1 MVFRQVSV
9 DSTHVSAPVLQHW
22 SPQSKPRGQPQTPN
36 RQLNSPQ
43 HWQSWVQVV
52 PAGPQAPW
60 HVGGGGGG
68 TVGGGGGDHVGGGPS
83 DGSGGGGLSDGG
95 DQIFRFFFLFFASL
109 PEWPSSDATAPTV
122 TAASPLTAPR
132 RDPVCQPR
140 KRLSKRSA
148 SKATPLHR
156 STSLASAFT
165 VALKDGSVTLS

>member
-1 MVFRQVSV
+1 MVFRQMSV
-9 DSTHVSAPVLQHW
+9 DSTHVSVPELQHW
-22 SPQSKPRGQPQTPN
+22 SPQSKPRGHPQTPN
-36 RQLNSPQ
+36 RQVNSPQ

-52 PAGPQAPW
+52 PTGPQAPW
-60 HVGGGGGG
+60 QVGGGGGGGG

-109 PEWPSSDATAPTV
+109 SERPCNDARAPTV

-148 SKATPLHR
+148 SKAIHLEL
-156 STSLASAFT
+156 STRLAP
-165 VALKDGSVTLS
+165 TLAAATQRDIVP